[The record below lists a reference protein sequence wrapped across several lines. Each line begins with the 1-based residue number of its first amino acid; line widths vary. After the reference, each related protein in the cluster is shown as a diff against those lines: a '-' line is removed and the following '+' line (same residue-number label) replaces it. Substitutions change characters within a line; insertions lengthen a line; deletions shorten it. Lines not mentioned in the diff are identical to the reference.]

1 LKAEYSVQSGIR
13 IHNRM
18 EGPASKN
25 TEVNKIPGREGVKTT
40 VIITLLAI
48 IVFLLFHLVI
58 SPAMNSSLVQ
68 VESTADS
75 SPSFPIGK
83 IFTVLFLMLGPFK
96 IIGPF
101 AVMTRGIDLM
111 LARRIAI
118 LATGFAAVALLFAAF
133 LGGAILR
140 RFGIPLPVLAL
151 AAGLILLLVALV
163 NILQQFKPATL
174 IEEPIK
180 IPIMARASSF
190 AFPTIVTPYGIAA
203 LVVFLALSP
212 NSAKRLAIGAIVL
225 VIVLIN
231 LIFMLITP
239 YVFRA
244 IGIFLQILAAVLGV
258 IQVALG
264 LQIIYNSIREII
276 K

>member
-1 LKAEYSVQSGIR
+1 
-13 IHNRM
+13 M
-18 EGPASKN
+18 EGPKN
-25 TEVNKIPGREGVKTT
+25 TEGKNVYGDGIKTMFMVGVL
-40 VIITLLAI
+40 II
-48 IVFLLFHLVI
+48 IVFLLFFLVI
-58 SPAMNSSLVQ
+58 SPAMNTPVVQ
-68 VESTADS
+68 EQPHSDER
-75 SPSFPIGK
+75 PSFPIGK

-101 AVMTRGIDLM
+101 AVMTRGLDM
-111 LARRIAI
+111 QLARRIAV
-118 LATGFAAVALLFAAF
+118 LATAFAAVALLFAAF

-163 NILQQFKPATL
+163 NILQQFKPATISQETNQL
-174 IEEPIK
+174 PIT
-180 IPIMARASSF
+180 ARASSF

-212 NSAKRLAIGAIVL
+212 DTEKRLAIGAIVL
-225 VIVLIN
+225 AIVLIN

-239 YVFRA
+239 YIFR
-244 IGIFLQILAAVLGV
+244 ILGIFLQILAAVLGV

-264 LQIIYNSIREII
+264 LQIIYNSIREIL

>member
-1 LKAEYSVQSGIR
+1 
-13 IHNRM
+13 M
-18 EGPASKN
+18 EDPALEN
-25 TEVNKIPGREGVKTT
+25 TKGSTAPGKDGVKT
-40 VIITLLAI
+40 VALVAGLIV
-48 IVFLLFHLVI
+48 IVFLLFYLVI
-58 SPAMNSSLVQ
+58 SPSMKAPVDQDLPN
-68 VESTADS
+68 ADS
-75 SPSFPIGK
+75 RPSFPMGK

-101 AVMTRGIDLM
+101 AIMTRGLDFKLT
-111 LARRIAI
+111 RRIAM
-118 LATGFAAVALLFAAF
+118 LATVFAAAALLFAAF
-133 LGGAILR
+133 LGGTILR

-163 NILQQFKPATL
+163 NILQQFKPATFTQDTNQL
-174 IEEPIK
+174 PIA
-180 IPIMARASSF
+180 ARASSF

-212 NSAKRLAIGAIVL
+212 DSSKRLAIGAV
-225 VIVLIN
+225 VMAIVLIN

-239 YVFRA
+239 YIFR
-244 IGIFLQILAAVLGV
+244 ILGIFLQILAAVLGV

-264 LQIIYNSIREII
+264 LQIIYNSIREIL

>member
-1 LKAEYSVQSGIR
+1 
-13 IHNRM
+13 M
-18 EGPASKN
+18 EGPAMKN
-25 TEVNKIPGREGVKTT
+25 TESNIIRSHDGMRTVVLVGVL
-40 VIITLLAI
+40 VIAVI
-48 IVFLLFHLVI
+48 LLFYLVI
-58 SPAMNSSLVQ
+58 SPAMNTPVVQ
-68 VESTADS
+68 ELEGSDS
-75 SPSFPIGK
+75 RPSFPMGK

-101 AVMTRGIDLM
+101 AAMTRNLDLT

-133 LGGAILR
+133 LGGTILR

-163 NILQQFKPATL
+163 NILQQFKPATFNQETNQL
-174 IEEPIK
+174 PIT
-180 IPIMARASSF
+180 ARASSF

-203 LVVFLALSP
+203 LVVFLALSAD
-212 NSAKRLAIGAIVL
+212 SERRIAIGAIVL
-225 VIVLIN
+225 AIVLIN

-239 YVFRA
+239 YIFR
-244 IGIFLQILAAVLGV
+244 ILGIFLQILAAVLGV

-264 LQIIYNSIREII
+264 LQIIYNSIREIL

>member
-1 LKAEYSVQSGIR
+1 MEVQKNIEENKVSG
-13 IHNRM
+13 
-18 EGPASKN
+18 KD
-25 TEVNKIPGREGVKTT
+25 GVKTA
-40 VIITLLAI
+40 VIVFALVI
-48 IVFLLFHLVI
+48 IVFLLFYLVI
-58 SPAMNSSLVQ
+58 SPAMKTTDALTEAS
-68 VESTADS
+68 ADS
-75 SPSFPIGK
+75 RPSYPIGK

-101 AVMTRGIDLM
+101 ATMTLGINLIV
-111 LARRIAI
+111 ARRIAI
-118 LATGFAAVALLFAAF
+118 LATGFAAIALLFAAF

-151 AAGLILLLVALV
+151 AAGLILFLVAIV

-174 IEEPIK
+174 SQDQTN
-180 IPIMARASSF
+180 IPLVARASSF

-212 NSAKRLAIGAIVL
+212 DMEKRLAIGAIVL
-225 VIVLIN
+225 AIVLIN

-239 YVFRA
+239 YIFR
-244 IGIFLQILAAVLGV
+244 ILGIFLQILAAVLGV

-264 LQIIYNSIREII
+264 LQIIYNSMREIL